1 MFNGSKEQHVS
12 ATGRLQMCRII
23 RHHSVYNNQ
32 LCLVRP
38 VCVTSPLSRLCP
50 KNINKFGL
58 QSLLP
63 TPSSWTTTSLQRC
76 PLSQHCALYP
86 STVPF
91 IPALN
96 RPPVTEEPSHSA
108 PSTTL
113 SSTQEPISSW
123 WDAPLP
129 MIGTPLP
136 QQPVT
141 LSPALP
147 TLTLIHPRTTLWP
160 VLRSLQQRKWPSLMA
175 SSALMPKV
183 TSYGTDIPDNN
194 DYTTSLLFT
203 IANNQQLRSRILRL
217 CYWFLRSALLFFSV
231 FKKPFLS
238 LLHDLKLLATSNS
251 LQLFLLN
258 ETI

>member
-1 MFNGSKEQHVS
+1 MSQKHQ
-12 ATGRLQMCRII
+12 QI
-23 RHHSVYNNQ
+23 RAAEPTSY
-32 LCLVRP
+32 P
-38 VCVTSPLSRLCP
+38 VELNYYV
-50 KNINKFGL
+50 I
-58 QSLLP
+58 
-63 TPSSWTTTSLQRC
+63 TTL
-76 PLSQHCALYP
+76 
-86 STVPF
+86 PF

-141 LSPALP
+141 PSPALP